1 MLQQGF
7 VTFLIVIKFILVNG
21 SRLGLEDANTATM
34 EPVRALLTTDVKP
47 KKTWNKFNKK
57 ISKNLTG

>member
-1 MLQQGF
+1 MLHQGF

-21 SRLGLEDANTATM
+21 SRLGLEDAHTATM

-47 KKTWNKFNKK
+47 KKHGTNIIKR
-57 ISKNLTG
+57 SRDNLTG

>member
-1 MLQQGF
+1 L
-7 VTFLIVIKFILVNG
+7 TFLIVIKFILVNG

-47 KKTWNKFNKK
+47 KKTWKKFNKK
-57 ISKNLTG
+57 ISENLTG